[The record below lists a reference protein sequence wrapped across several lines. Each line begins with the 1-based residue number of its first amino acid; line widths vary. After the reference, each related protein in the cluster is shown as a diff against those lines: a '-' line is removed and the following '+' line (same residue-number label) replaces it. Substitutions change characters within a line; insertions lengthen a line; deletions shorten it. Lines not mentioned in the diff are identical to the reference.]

1 VIGGEES
8 GPRTHDATTSLT
20 PGGHQLARYLS
31 STLSLVGQC
40 RHAVDEG
47 DWVSLANLAGCL
59 SLAADELSAAAS
71 LVTTEATPTGPL
83 ALRAAMEALACR
95 EE

>member
-1 VIGGEES
+1 MISGEES
-8 GPRTHDATTSLT
+8 RPGARDATPLT

-31 STLSLVGQC
+31 ATLSLVGQC

-47 DWVSLANLAGCL
+47 DWVNLANLAGCL

-71 LVTTEATPTGPL
+71 LVTTEATPTGPA
-83 ALRAAMEALACR
+83 ALRAAMEMPGCC